1 MIMSEAPE
9 YIIDQIIDYESGTM
23 EADDV
28 PDFFQRLYDTG
39 VLAGLQGSYYRV
51 FVALEA
57 QGLKPK
63 GSSKPGRAS

>member
-1 MIMSEAPE
+1 MSETPDGCD
-9 YIIDQIIDYESGTM
+9 IIDQIIDYESGTM

-39 VLAGLQGSYYRV
+39 VLTGLQGSYYRV

-57 QGLKPK
+57 QGLVET
-63 GSSKPGRAS
+63 R